1 MKGKKDTGKIVKQ
14 IAGLI
19 RLRRINGLLQIKEL
33 FAKY

>member
-1 MKGKKDTGKIVKQ
+1 MKVKKDTGKIVKQ

-19 RLRRINGLLQIKEL
+19 HLRRTNGLLQITEL